1 VNDEVR
7 DYLSTLST
15 LWRGIFEIVLSLD
28 SGSEHF
34 QQGLCCQGFATTAQV
49 DNPVASRIFQQHPA
63 FQWVDTGEARQLESV
78 ILHDLQSWGP
88 V

>member
-1 VNDEVR
+1 MKYVVTFPR
-7 DYLSTLST
+7 VPRCGVVFLRSS
-15 LWRGIFEIVLSLD
+15 LSLD

-49 DNPVASRIFQQHPA
+49 DNPVASRTFEQHPA
-63 FQWVDTGEARQLESV
+63 FQWGDTGEARQLESV